1 MDEIKVFEKIS
12 NDFKMSNRQK
22 EILQNYIKV
31 FLVPHTSNKWT
42 RTFAA
47 DDLRKTAVN
56 LLGFEIG
63 MRDFLDSM
71 YCNKFSLRPAQNLAI
86 IGYYKVKANY
96 YDLAA
101 RLYKQLKENN
111 LKIEIIKDDKYDF
124 I

>member
-1 MDEIKVFEKIS
+1 MDEITVFEKIP
-12 NDFKMSNRQK
+12 NDFEMSARQK

-31 FLVPHTSNKWT
+31 FLVSHTANKWT
-42 RTFAA
+42 RTFAV

-63 MRDFLDSM
+63 MRDFLTAM
-71 YCNKFSLRPAQNLAI
+71 YKENFSLRPASNLAI

-101 RLYKQLKENN
+101 RLITQLKKYN
-111 LKIEIIKDDKYDF
+111 LKIQIL
-124 I
+124 